1 MNIKKNAFYIIK
13 NEFFDKVQ
21 DPSLPFLKNGRPS
34 FYCIEDKNNRNILWV
49 IPMTSKIEKV
59 NKIIEKQGGTDK
71 CNIYY
76 INPTEKAS
84 AFNIQDIFPIT
95 INYIER
101 EYTKNGKH
109 YVLKNIKLINEV
121 EKRAKI
127 LINAKMLKKKM
138 VANEINVQEIYK
150 FLQKELIQ
158 EKIATIKSIIKNNGK
173 DQYNCLTGNQINIP
187 ERENKENRWIY
198 SKTLE
203 KENLKLKEG
212 SEPTE
217 ALLCNINE
225 KGILETKIVK
235 YYNLSDVV
243 ITKEL
248 EKKLV
253 PMKEKAIKIGKDR
266 GIEK

>member
-1 MNIKKNAFYIIK
+1 MYIKKNAFYLIK
-13 NEFFDKVQ
+13 NEFFDRMQ
-21 DPSLPFLKNGRPS
+21 DPSLPFLKNGRPA
-34 FYCIEDKNNRNILWV
+34 FYCIEDKNVKEILWV
-49 IPMTSKIEKV
+49 IPMTTKLEKV
-59 NKIIEKQGGTDK
+59 KKIIEKLGGTDK

-76 INPTEKAS
+76 INPIEKS
-84 AFNIQDIFPIT
+84 SVFNIQDIFPIT
-95 INYIER
+95 ANYIER
-101 EYTKNGKH
+101 EYIKDGKH
-109 YVLKNIKLINEV
+109 YTLKNAKLINEV
-121 EKRAKI
+121 EERARI
-127 LINAKMLKKKM
+127 LINYKMLKRKI
-138 VANEINVQEIYK
+138 VVNEINVQKIYK
-150 FLQKELIQ
+150 TLEKELLQ
-158 EKIATIKSIIKNNGK
+158 EKIETIKDIVKNNEK

-212 SEPTE
+212 SEATE

-248 EKKLV
+248 EQKFV
-253 PMKEKAIKIGKDR
+253 PMKEKEKAIEKDK
-266 GIEK
+266 GIER